1 MSWVESGC
9 QLAARGEPR
18 CNAPLPPQARLG
30 IWRLVAPKRA
40 PALPSSVQRGM
51 DGGLDASI
59 SDHTPAGKERPVV
72 PAELGQW
79 GAPRR
84 SPALSIF
91 TPSPAWLEATL
102 AHPKPPRGATG
113 SVRLAQQHTRCGS
126 FRHLRSVPAIIRN
139 TELALERRRCVL
151 EAPATVRYHGQHPVP
166 SCLLTAAS
174 SSPAPWLPRKGS
186 TPAGGTG
193 SSGHPKNPLLAR
205 PAPHGTALLV
215 TAPPKAPDWQLREI
229 LAAE

>member
-1 MSWVESGC
+1 M
-9 QLAARGEPR
+9 
-18 CNAPLPPQARLG
+18 LG
-30 IWRLVAPKRA
+30 GSEKG
-40 PALPSSVQRGM
+40 PALLCSARDGWRA
-51 DGGLDASI
+51 GGLGASI

-72 PAELGQW
+72 PAELGQR

-91 TPSPAWLEATL
+91 TPSPAL
-102 AHPKPPRGATG
+102 PKPPRGATA

-126 FRHLRSVPAIIRN
+126 FRHLRSVTAIIRN
-139 TELALERRRCVL
+139 TELALERRHRVL
-151 EAPATVRYHGQHPVP
+151 EAPATVRYHGQHPAP

-174 SSPAPWLPRKGS
+174 SSPAPWLPGTAGKGS

-193 SSGHPKNPLLAR
+193 SSGHPENPLLAR
-205 PAPHGTALLV
+205 LAPHGTALLL
-215 TAPPKAPDWQLREI
+215 TAPPKAPGWQLRAI